1 MRCKQRPFCGVIYTI
16 KERCFLTGV
25 VPQCICSVILD
36 DTCPVYVAD
45 EVLFT
50 CKELVLYPYSCDVVP
65 DDQLA
70 FLPQITD

>member
-1 MRCKQRPFCGVIYTI
+1 M
-16 KERCFLTGV
+16 
-25 VPQCICSVILD
+25 CSVVLD

-50 CKELVLYPYSCDVVP
+50 CKELVLYPYLCDVVP
-65 DDQLA
+65 ALFDVDDQLA

>member
-1 MRCKQRPFCGVIYTI
+1 
-16 KERCFLTGV
+16 V